1 MSTNNF
7 YECRTKS
14 TLVKY
19 MLNKIIT
26 LDDSKWK
33 NFLDMDLFI
42 LTIDDFELEPKLIEL
57 ISTFNCHN
65 KLAIYRFKPNFCYQW
80 HVDRIRNCAL
90 NLQLIGNNSFC
101 MFGEPYEP
109 RKFRNL
115 QQLVYKENTYYLLN
129 VNNYHT
135 VFNFDNDRYLL
146 SIGFPK
152 PHNFMDVKQY
162 LIDHCI

>member
-7 YECRTKS
+7 YECLSKS
-14 TLVKY
+14 TLVEY
-19 MLNKIIT
+19 MLNKAMY

-33 NFLDMDLFI
+33 HFLDMNLFT

-57 ISTFNCHN
+57 INAFDCQN
-65 KLAIYRFKPNFCYQW
+65 KLAIYRYKPNFCYQW
-80 HVDRIRNCAL
+80 HVDSIRNCAL
-90 NLQLIGNNSFC
+90 NLQLLGNNSFC
-101 MFGEPYEP
+101 MFGEYYEP

-115 QQLVYKENTYYLLN
+115 QQLAYKENTYYLLN

-135 VFNFDNDRYLL
+135 VFNFENDRYLL

-152 PHNFMDVKQY
+152 PHTFEDVKQY
-162 LIDHCI
+162 LIDHNI